1 MTGRAEGTPP
11 TSIPPA
17 DTPSPGTSMFTR
29 SYVFAVLASHL
40 YFLTYHASIAEVPRA
55 LADRPPW
62 VIGVVVGAMGFS
74 GMLVRPL
81 VGVWLDGG
89 NRIRMAK
96 IGAIGTTIAFVGYA
110 LDLGPWPMLVFR
122 LLHGLTMGMFTTA
135 LLAVVGSAVPAVRRG
150 AGIGLY
156 QTAGAVAQ
164 LYAAPVAI
172 ALMDT
177 AGASP
182 TFLLTAGVAFVALVT
197 GSMVHD
203 TYPPAVQTSVTP
215 WRQRAWVSRTAF
227 VPALVFLSVT
237 APWGAVTAF
246 LLEFADERALANPGL
261 FYTVVAVSQVGSR
274 ASVGW
279 LADRLRPSMTVIP
292 ALFAASAGLLLLSM
306 AHGQG
311 VLLLSGLLYGLGLA
325 STQTSIV
332 ALVIGR
338 TAPAALGSAMA
349 TYSVAWDVGLVV
361 GGTIFGFVVDA
372 TSPATTFAIL
382 SLMPLAGA
390 ALFLLK
396 VARGHEVPVS

>member
-1 MTGRAEGTPP
+1 MTSRTEDAPAAS
-11 TSIPPA
+11 TSLL
-17 DTPSPGTSMFTR
+17 TR
-29 SYVFAVLASHL
+29 SYVLAVIASHM

-55 LADRPPW
+55 LADEPPW
-62 VIGVVVGAMGFS
+62 VIGVVVGAMGLS

-96 IGAIGTTIAFVGYA
+96 IGAIGTTIAFLGYA

-135 LLAVVGSAVPAVRRG
+135 LLAVVGASVPAARRG
-150 AGIGLY
+150 AGVGLY

-172 ALMDT
+172 ALMDS
-177 AGASP
+177 AGAST
-182 TFLLTAGVAFVALVT
+182 TFLLTAGAAAIALVT
-197 GSMVHD
+197 GAAVRDSH
-203 TYPPAVQTSVTP
+203 PPVPRLTPVP
-215 WRQRAWVSRTAF
+215 WRQRSWVSKTAF
-227 VPALVFLSVT
+227 LPGLVFLSVT

-246 LLEFADERALANPGL
+246 LLEFADERALTNPGL
-261 FYTVVAVSQVGSR
+261 FYTVVAFSQVASR

-292 ALFAASAGLLLLSM
+292 ALLAASAGLLLLAS
-306 AHGQG
+306 AHTQT
-311 VLLLSGLLYGLGLA
+311 VLLVSGLLYGLGLA

-332 ALVIGR
+332 ALVISR
-338 TAPAALGSAMA
+338 TPPAGLGSAMA

-361 GGTIFGFVVDA
+361 GGTVFGFLVDA
-372 TSPATTFAIL
+372 TSPATTFAVIAA
-382 SLMPLAGA
+382 MPLAGA
-390 ALFLLK
+390 ALFLLR
-396 VARGHEVPVS
+396 VARGDERTAAAV